1 KGLIYF
7 SPRFR
12 HYDTLYL
19 FVGFIPVH
27 CAHARVLLT
36 SITLIITVEL
46 ECCHCSAKIQKV
58 LCCIQDHGEF
68 VIEKIVYEKDKVL
81 VSGPFDADKLS
92 SKLCC
97 KAGRIIKKI
106 EVAKPP
112 SKTPDPPKSP
122 KKEPVMCPYPDPYPY
137 PQPAWPCSCPTPYC
151 CWCPSSKPPPPPPK
165 KEPKPPETKPKPDLV
180 IYPYP
185 YSYTCPQPAWP
196 CSCPTPHCG
205 CKPKPAPSPPPPE
218 PPKPPACQCPAW
230 SPCYCSGGYPPYMPS
245 PMPYPMVVCDDSPP
259 YGACTVM

>member
-1 KGLIYF
+1 M
-7 SPRFR
+7 P
-12 HYDTLYL
+12 
-19 FVGFIPVH
+19 
-27 CAHARVLLT
+27 
-36 SITLIITVEL
+36 TLIITVDL
-46 ECCHCSAKIQKV
+46 ECCRCSAKIQKV
-58 LCCIQDHGEF
+58 LCCIQDRGEF

-106 EVAKPP
+106 EVKPP
-112 SKTPDPPKSP
+112 EKETPKSP
-122 KKEPVMCPYPDPYPY
+122 KPELPCKPICPYPYPYPY
-137 PQPAWPCSCPTPYC
+137 PQPTWPCSCPTPYC
-151 CWCPSSKPPPPPPK
+151 CGCQSKPPPP
-165 KEPKPPETKPKPDLV
+165 KEESKSPETKSKPKPDPALCKL

-185 YSYTCPQPAWP
+185 YLYPCPQPAWP

-205 CKPKPAPSPPPPE
+205 CQSKPASTPPPAPAE

-230 SPCYCSGGYPPYMPS
+230 SPCYCSGGYPPYMPP
-245 PMPYPMVVCDDSPP
+245 PMPYPMVVCDESPP